1 MKELANRVGV
11 SAWQTIQQWER
22 EGGTA
27 PKRARLA
34 AVAEALDTTPEFLL
48 YGPGK
53 MAEFAES
60 IRDFSKAIDSA
71 KVEEKV
77 SLRAYYIGRAF
88 DDLTTEDQRDAVES
102 QLRAFGVWPVMD

>member
-1 MKELANRVGV
+1 MKDLARKVGV
-11 SAWQTIQQWER
+11 SAWQTVQQWER

-27 PKRARLA
+27 PKRARLS
-34 AVAEALDTTPEFLL
+34 AVAEALNTTPEYLL

-53 MAEFAES
+53 MADFAET
-60 IRDFSKAIDSA
+60 IRDFSRAIETS

-88 DDLTTEDQRDAVES
+88 DDLATEDQRDAVES